1 MFNLVAELGFGVG
14 FTWVRYSHR
23 GYVELVFLCIGVVH
37 SCQKKKKKRKKNTQ
51 CSKWMGIYLFSCFCA
66 KPLYIVLIEAWACK
80 TRNLIEREANV
91 VLHRLEWTTTHKC
104 TVQDEWCVDTYLL
117 YSCPLSYVSTIHMHI
132 PTK

>member
-1 MFNLVAELGFGVG
+1 
-14 FTWVRYSHR
+14 
-23 GYVELVFLCIGVVH
+23 
-37 SCQKKKKKRKKNTQ
+37 
-51 CSKWMGIYLFSCFCA
+51 MGIYLFSCFCA

>member
-1 MFNLVAELGFGVG
+1 
-14 FTWVRYSHR
+14 
-23 GYVELVFLCIGVVH
+23 
-37 SCQKKKKKRKKNTQ
+37 
-51 CSKWMGIYLFSCFCA
+51 MGIYLFSCFCA
-66 KPLYIVLIEAWACK
+66 KPLYIVFIEAWACK

-91 VLHRLEWTTTHKC
+91 VLLWLEWTTTHKC